1 MSEVKPQSVTNDEI
15 GPESNLAEVEE
26 YDEII
31 SLYDPIDEQAV
42 RGYEELEQATLAA
55 ARQPSVYAGV
65 AKAQIAESDTS
76 DSTEH
81 VGDADNNDQDQVS
94 KPTLSSLS
102 FSSLRCHVNC

>member
-1 MSEVKPQSVTNDEI
+1 MSEAKSQSDTNAEI
-15 GPESNLAEVEE
+15 RAVARLAEDED

-31 SLYDPIDEQAV
+31 SLYDIIDDLAV
-42 RGYEELEQATLAA
+42 CGYEGLEQSAVAA
-55 ARQPSVYAGV
+55 APRPSVYVGL
-65 AKAQIAESDTS
+65 AKTQTADTS

-81 VGDADNNDQDQVS
+81 VDDADNINQDQVS

>member
-1 MSEVKPQSVTNDEI
+1 MCRILVMSEVNAEI
-15 GPESNLAEVEE
+15 GPESNRAEDEV

-31 SLYDPIDEQAV
+31 SIYDAIDEQEV
-42 RGYEELEQATLAA
+42 CGYEDLEQCTRA
-55 ARQPSVYAGV
+55 ARQPSVYAGL
-65 AKAQIAESDTS
+65 AKAQTSDTS

-81 VGDADNNDQDQVS
+81 VDDADNNDQNQVS